1 MTPVALTAQKTRLRV
16 QGVGQFLGH
25 SMDAVLAIA
34 VSVGSHGEAMEE
46 KYIYIFICIY
56 NIIDHYCQCGSIWFL
71 LQIPSHRVRVTCLAQ
86 KITKDA
92 KGIEKD
98 LASSRCKAAQ
108 EHHAAGNSY
117 AP

>member
-34 VSVGSHGEAMEE
+34 VSVGSHGEAMEK
-46 KYIYIFICIY
+46 KYIYICIN

-86 KITKDA
+86 KNTKDA

-117 AP
+117 APW

>member
-1 MTPVALTAQKTRLRV
+1 MTPVALAAQKTRLRV

-34 VSVGSHGEAMEE
+34 VSVGSHGEAMEK
-46 KYIYIFICIY
+46 KYIYIYLY
-56 NIIDHYCQCGSIWFL
+56 NMIDHYCQCGSIWFL

-117 AP
+117 APW

>member
-1 MTPVALTAQKTRLRV
+1 
-16 QGVGQFLGH
+16 
-25 SMDAVLAIA
+25 MDAVLAIA
-34 VSVGSHGEAMEE
+34 VSVGSHGEAME
-46 KYIYIFICIY
+46 KNIYIYLY
-56 NIIDHYCQCGSIWFL
+56 NMIDHYCQCGSIWFL

-117 AP
+117 APW